1 MNSKP
6 APLHIFDRILRGV
19 LGLALVAGI
28 AFALTDGGSPP
39 VIEHFELA
47 TMR

>member
-6 APLHIFDRILRGV
+6 APLPIFDRILRGA
-19 LGLALVAGI
+19 LGLALLAGI